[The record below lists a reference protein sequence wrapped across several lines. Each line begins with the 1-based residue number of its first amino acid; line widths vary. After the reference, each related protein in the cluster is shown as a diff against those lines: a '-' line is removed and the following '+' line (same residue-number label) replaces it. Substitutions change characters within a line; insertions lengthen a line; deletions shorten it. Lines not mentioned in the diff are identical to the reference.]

1 MNQLCSIFSRLGL
14 RLVLLALFLAPTLAS
29 AQYFTDTGY
38 GDVNAGFRKTG
49 SHQEADEIVAYL
61 GNVTNFLALT
71 PGTTITC
78 SNFNTVVLTN
88 MCPDGFNYLQWL
100 IFASFTGPASW
111 TTTLGVFP
119 GATTWYTVARTN
131 VNIQTQPVYRF
142 SSGSAPSLESQI
154 LGVPDG
160 AYAIASEDLLTTN
173 INNNTLAVLEPI
185 NDGPQYLLD
194 SYLGDNGDFG
204 GTVINFSV
212 ENNTSNSFT
221 APVVSDFYQ
230 NVPTTTSHSGTKTDP
245 ITGLTNGPAYY
256 VGYFTLYTSGK
267 LTFTR
272 ASATVAAPS
281 VGTVTASVTNGFGGL
296 TVVFTNT
303 ASGGITN
310 WVWNFGNGTIITN
323 TTGGN
328 VTNTYATAGSYTVT
342 LAVYGPGIKHQHNDQ
357 IYCDLADTEVQP
369 DGSAV
374 RRQTGVRRH
383 ELSGGGAYRILSTTN
398 VALVVTNWIP
408 VATNTFLAN
417 GSYSFTN
424 FVGNSNVFY
433 RLVSLLE
440 SG

>member
-88 MCPDGFNYLQWL
+88 MCPDGFNYLQWS

-342 LAVYGPGIKHQHNDQ
+342 LAVYGPG
-357 IYCDLADTEVQP
+357 
-369 DGSAV
+369 GSSTNIMTKYIV
-374 RRQTGVRRH
+374 TSPTPKFSQMVPQ
-383 ELSGGGAYRILSTTN
+383 SGGKLVFGGTNCPAGVQYRILSTTN

-433 RLVSLLE
+433 RLVSP
-440 SG
+440 